1 MIERIGIVESDSSDE
16 RVRKT
21 VLVAF
26 AILVGSAAVVWGVIY
41 VLFDE
46 PLAGSIPLMYAVG
59 SFSSV
64 AVFGFT
70 KRFPW
75 FRRTQLLLILLLP
88 FALMEVL
95 GGFVLGSG
103 VITWALLCPLGAL
116 MFAERKQAV
125 WWLLTYGL
133 LLLVS
138 GVLEFSADDENHL
151 PTAVINAFFV
161 MNVLGPSL
169 VAFFMLQYFSNQKD
183 SAMALL
189 SDEQAKSE
197 SLLLNVLPA
206 EIAEELKTSDRTI
219 AQHHDAVSVLFA
231 DVVGS
236 TSLTVEYEP
245 TRMVEMLNVVFSY
258 FDTLTDK
265 YGLEKIRTIGDNY
278 MVASGVPKSRDDHAV
293 ALANMALDM
302 NAYVTQNPAGAT
314 PLKFRIGMNTG
325 SVVAGVIGQQKF
337 HYDIWGDSVN
347 TASRMESHGEPGK
360 IQITREMY
368 EALGN
373 GFVCVPRGVVDIKGK
388 GEMETWWLEGRISG
402 NSG

>member
-1 MIERIGIVESDSSDE
+1 
-16 RVRKT
+16 
-21 VLVAF
+21 
-26 AILVGSAAVVWGVIY
+26 
-41 VLFDE
+41 
-46 PLAGSIPLMYAVG
+46 
-59 SFSSV
+59 
-64 AVFGFT
+64 
-70 KRFPW
+70 
-75 FRRTQLLLILLLP
+75 
-88 FALMEVL
+88 
-95 GGFVLGSG
+95 
-103 VITWALLCPLGAL
+103 
-116 MFAERKQAV
+116 
-125 WWLLTYGL
+125 
-133 LLLVS
+133 
-138 GVLEFSADDENHL
+138 
-151 PTAVINAFFV
+151 
-161 MNVLGPSL
+161 
-169 VAFFMLQYFSNQKD
+169 MLQYFSNQKD